1 MRSAR
6 QRAHSIANIRNAG
19 MLRPKR
25 WVSIESCDR
34 VDAVSFIPTL
44 TRGEREGGFAV
55 RVLPGG
61 VKAILKAKE
70 RWPGARFFVWTC
82 PNPRCRGALLGQGR
96 EYLIRLPDARPDDW
110 RCRGCASVTW
120 ASRRYHRRSPGRAHG
135 APLHRAQVRLAR
147 ERRQHER
154 DVRRVDRLLAPEVE
168 QMRQKRAE
176 SVEER
181 QRERNTELAR
191 AMIRSVAEHG
201 TVEVEVPVTSRQSPV
216 ARIKAL
222 RRQAQ
227 RLRQALRRFGS

>member
-6 QRAHSIANIRNAG
+6 QHANSIGNIRNAG

-44 TRGEREGGFAV
+44 TREERERGFAV
-55 RVLPGG
+55 RALPGG

-70 RWPGARFFVWTC
+70 RWPGARFFFWTC

-110 RCRGCASVTW
+110 RCRGCGSVTW

-135 APLHRAQVRLAR
+135 TPLHRAQVRLAR

-154 DVRRVDRLLAPEVE
+154 AARGVDRLLAPEVE
-168 QMRQKRAE
+168 RMRRERAE
-176 SVEER
+176 AEARER
-181 QRERNTELAR
+181 QENTELAR
-191 AMIRSVAEHG
+191 EVIR
-201 TVEVEVPVTSRQSPV
+201 
-216 ARIKAL
+216 
-222 RRQAQ
+222 
-227 RLRQALRRFGS
+227 